1 MIPKYTTQPERNPKT
16 DPIAMFLR
24 LLINTDTTG
33 IIKIIMPTGLVK
45 DRKKAAIHASQGL
58 APTLNTKKH
67 TNKKKNSDSEK
78 PIQNVIELGKSIF
91 AKTMLH
97 AILRDMVRAAHLKSN
112 NKPMAQNPILINA
125 ETNGLQYNPDS

>member
-1 MIPKYTTQPERNPKT
+1 MVPKYTTQPKRNPKT

-58 APTLNTKKH
+58 ALSPNTKKH
-67 TNKKKNSDSEK
+67 TNKRKNNDSEK
-78 PIQNVIELGKSIF
+78 PIQNVIELGRRRF
-91 AKTMLH
+91 ASTMLH
-97 AILRDMVRAAHLKSN
+97 ATREDIVRVAHRNSK
-112 NKPMAQNPILINA
+112 NKPEVQNTILITA
-125 ETNGLQYNPDS
+125 DTNGLQ